1 MDPIVTTRVALDAI
15 EIDVKFLRDRF
26 LLEDHSIN
34 DTDVKVAQDA
44 MKMNKQLVEALKKA
58 ADSGN
63 ANSDT
68 DND

>member
-34 DTDVKVAQDA
+34 DTDVKIAQDA
-44 MKMNKQLVEALKKA
+44 MKMNKQFVEALKKP
-58 ADSGN
+58 
-63 ANSDT
+63 